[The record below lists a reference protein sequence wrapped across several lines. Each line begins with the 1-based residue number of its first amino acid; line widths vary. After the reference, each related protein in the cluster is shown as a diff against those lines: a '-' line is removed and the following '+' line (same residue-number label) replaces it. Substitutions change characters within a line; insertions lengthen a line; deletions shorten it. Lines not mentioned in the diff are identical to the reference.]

1 MAGYQ
6 LTDRANAELDA
17 IYEYSILNFGLKKA
31 RAYLEGFH
39 VCFET
44 LGRYPQM
51 GRDYNRLKTGYRR
64 YQYESH
70 VIYYRS
76 SADGVRIMRIL
87 HKSQDPMQN
96 L

>member
-1 MAGYQ
+1 MARFE
-6 LTDRANAELDA
+6 LTAAAKRDLSNIADYTIETHGIKQARKYRD
-17 IYEYSILNFGLKKA
+17 GLFA
-31 RAYLEGFH
+31 TFD
-39 VCFET
+39 T
-44 LGRYPQM
+44 LAHFPQM

-64 YQYESH
+64 HQYESH